1 MGKQRSVVEEEG
13 QALVEDVVQMPVFA
27 INYWLSRF
35 VLEVKRQDGTDYP
48 PNPLYQ
54 ICCGLMRNMKFHDR
68 ADINFF
74 SDPVC
79 ESFRGI
85 LDSKMKELQTT
96 GEYISRKAN
105 VITLEGRSGT
115 SLPMSSPLSIE
126 IS

>member
-1 MGKQRSVVEEEG
+1 MGKQRSVVEEG
-13 QALVEDVVQMPVFA
+13 QALVEGVVQMPVFA

-74 SDPVC
+74 SDPVF
-79 ESFRGI
+79 ESFRG
-85 LDSKMKELQTT
+85 SKMKELQTT
-96 GEYISRKAN
+96 GEYISQKAN